1 MLKEQIRRFSGL
13 TVSRLLYRK
22 LETVFR
28 GLNPWAYV
36 LPVATRYLL
45 VQIRRSL
52 FAMDHSCNHGGYEAP
67 NVCWS
72 LAKRRTTASGERPSL
87 ARRFRVVTMPD
98 PSRQCSWRATVAD
111 RSAPWVH
118 AANRSQYDPCV
129 LGRRDAL
136 LTSSLV
142 ETQDG
147 RADAGRSQARTASSD
162 LA

>member
-1 MLKEQIRRFSGL
+1 MTTAKGDDPSPSPVGGGL
-13 TVSRLLYRK
+13 RSVTS
-22 LETVFR
+22 
-28 GLNPWAYV
+28 
-36 LPVATRYLL
+36 L

-67 NVCWS
+67 NICWS

-87 ARRFRVVTMPD
+87 ARRFRVATMPD

-111 RSAPWVH
+111 RSAPRGH